1 MYQDAGHKMVAV
13 KKDSSVWLA
22 AVFAVFTFYSGVAA
36 GAEVQ
41 WLGHAT
47 TRITSEA
54 GKVILIDPHLT
65 TNPKTPPEYRKL
77 EALGRIDLILVT
89 HGHGDHS
96 ADLLPLAKLTGAK
109 VIAPYEM
116 LNNLLAMGALDPNSI
131 FSMNKGG
138 YVQPFGRGIK
148 VHMVPAEHSSSVDL
162 KALGYEDWLKNPL
175 RHIAGGEAVGYVI
188 ELENGFTI
196 YHSGDTGVFGD
207 MAMIHEFFEPDLALI
222 CIGGTFTMG
231 PEGAAYAVDKLIR
244 PKQVIPI
251 HYGTYPVINRTPEEF
266 IEALGDSSV
275 EVLVM
280 QPGQVLKF

>member
-1 MYQDAGHKMVAV
+1 MVGV
-13 KKDSSVWLA
+13 ELFSLGTL

-116 LNNLLAMGALDPNSI
+116 LNNLLNKRKMLNLHAHLGAD
-131 FSMNKGG
+131 M
-138 YVQPFGRGIK
+138 
-148 VHMVPAEHSSSVDL
+148 PA
-162 KALGYEDWLKNPL
+162 
-175 RHIAGGEAVGYVI
+175 R
-188 ELENGFTI
+188 
-196 YHSGDTGVFGD
+196 
-207 MAMIHEFFEPDLALI
+207 
-222 CIGGTFTMG
+222 
-231 PEGAAYAVDKLIR
+231 YAVSTKGRAYLVKRNLI
-244 PKQVIPI
+244 
-251 HYGTYPVINRTPEEF
+251 
-266 IEALGDSSV
+266 
-275 EVLVM
+275 
-280 QPGQVLKF
+280 